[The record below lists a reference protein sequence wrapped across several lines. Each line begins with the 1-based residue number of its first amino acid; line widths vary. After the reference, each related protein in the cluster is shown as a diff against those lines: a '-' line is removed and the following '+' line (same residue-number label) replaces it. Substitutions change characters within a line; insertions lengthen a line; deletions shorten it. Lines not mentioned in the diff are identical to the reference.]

1 MDVQLVSRV
10 NIQDHTK
17 CTFNSIISHLRHSF
31 YSMETASL
39 LIQLLHLF
47 SRKNSSI
54 VCHHKAPD
62 KASGQIKGIG
72 TFPMLKEIN
81 VNQMILIFAQLKLYE

>member
-39 LIQLLHLF
+39 LIQLPHLF
-47 SRKNSSI
+47 SKKNSSI
-54 VCHHKAPD
+54 VCHH